1 MVQDGIMELHIK
13 NVKIECSDLKTCGE
27 IAILLSPE
35 KSEFFLNC
43 GFCEYTFLQMENFI
57 QHMYEDHICEFSPP
71 ELKQEPC
78 EVKEY
83 VDEEDAAQENYED
96 EFVLKDFERVEI
108 ELDTAE
114 IGTSLDIKEDIS
126 EEFFDEEIQVSGQSS
141 KVDASKKVSGT
152 NLRHRKKCEIK
163 EEKKFDN
170 RDGPGDSDLLIEIG
184 ETKRISETAY
194 DRQRAHRSSYNLDEN
209 QDTNNYEDSDEA
221 YMQKDDEIDGVSKI
235 DSQRTNSNRE
245 ALKEAGETEIISGIG
260 RIVPHAPHRNSNQ
273 FNEKETNNFEGPNDD
288 DVRKEVLETESAP
301 AFAAL
306 NKTQGKSKPE
316 NKKVTTTDSLLD
328 DRQCIILAEIYKS
341 HPCLWN
347 ENDIAYRFG
356 NRRNEALEAVYTEF
370 NAKTGLNLA
379 HLDLEKEVFR
389 LRKICSN
396 EKKMKI
402 ASKLNKLVYKTACT
416 YYDDIAFLEVDV
428 PPFECSICEK
438 LLPGLGQLKVH
449 LASHDGSL
457 PFKCPI
463 CGHGF
468 QIGSNLTVHLR
479 RHAQDYMYNCEVC
492 NKPCATSTERKIH
505 MRSHTGEKPF
515 VCYMCGKK
523 FLTSSHLLL
532 HTMRHEKRTR
542 HKCKFCSKTFYET
555 GTLKEHL
562 LVHNKLRDNICNV
575 CGKGFKSK
583 KQLGQHKL
591 IHDAD
596 KKYVCK
602 VCGKRFAQS
611 AGLCGHMKSHGPK

>member
-13 NVKIECSDLKTCGE
+13 NVKIESSDLKTCGE

-78 EVKEY
+78 EVKDY

-114 IGTSLDIKEDIS
+114 IDTSLDIKEDIS
-126 EEFFDEEIQVSGQSS
+126 EEFFDQENQQSD
-141 KVDASKKVSGT
+141 KVDASKKVSET

-184 ETKRISETAY
+184 ETKRISETVY
-194 DRQRAHRSSYNLDEN
+194 DRQRAHRSSYNLDET

-235 DSQRTNSNRE
+235 DSQTK
-245 ALKEAGETEIISGIG
+245 LKSTI
-260 RIVPHAPHRNSNQ
+260 Q
-273 FNEKETNNFEGPNDD
+273 KETTTPNIF
-288 DVRKEVLETESAP
+288 L
-301 AFAAL
+301 
-306 NKTQGKSKPE
+306 
-316 NKKVTTTDSLLD
+316 TDSE
-328 DRQCIILAEIYKS
+328 CIVLAELYKTYT
-341 HPCLWN
+341 CLWD
-347 ENDIAYRFG
+347 EKDIAYRFR
-356 NRRNEALEAVYTEF
+356 NRREEALKSLQEEF
-370 NAKTGLNLA
+370 NNKSAL
-379 HLDLEKEVFR
+379 HLSRLELESVILR
-389 LRKICSN
+389 LRKSCSI
-396 EKKMKI
+396 EKKEKI
-402 ASKLNKLVYKTACT
+402 TCKRNKIRHRPNCS
-416 YYDDIAFLEVDV
+416 YYDYIAFLEVDV
-428 PPFECSICEK
+428 PPFECSVCEK
-438 LLPGLGQLKVH
+438 LLPGLGQYKVH

-457 PFKCPI
+457 PFKCHV

-468 QIGSNLTVHLR
+468 QLASNLTVHLR
-479 RHAQDYMYNCEVC
+479 RHVHDYTYRCEVC
-492 NKPCATSTERKIH
+492 NKPCATTTEIKIH

-515 VCYMCGKK
+515 VCSICGQKSR
-523 FLTSSHLLL
+523 TSSHLLV
-532 HTMRHEKRTR
+532 HTLRHQKRPR
-542 HKCKFCSKTFYET
+542 HKCKLCSKMFYET
-555 GTLKEHL
+555 GTLNEHMS
-562 LVHNKLRDNICNV
+562 VHRNVRDKICDV
-575 CGKGFKSK
+575 CNKGFTSN
-583 KQLGQHKL
+583 KQLRQHQL
-591 IHDAD
+591 IHSAE

-602 VCGKRFAQS
+602 LCGKRFAQF
-611 AGLCGHMKSHGPK
+611 AGLSGHMKSHGTKLSANASANTNSE

>member
-235 DSQRTNSNRE
+235 DS
-245 ALKEAGETEIISGIG
+245 
-260 RIVPHAPHRNSNQ
+260 
-273 FNEKETNNFEGPNDD
+273 
-288 DVRKEVLETESAP
+288 
-301 AFAAL
+301 
-306 NKTQGKSKPE
+306 QGKSKPE

>member
-235 DSQRTNSNRE
+235 DSQ
-245 ALKEAGETEIISGIG
+245 A
-260 RIVPHAPHRNSNQ
+260 
-273 FNEKETNNFEGPNDD
+273 
-288 DVRKEVLETESAP
+288 
-301 AFAAL
+301 
-306 NKTQGKSKPE
+306 KSKLKTKE
-316 NKKVTTTDSLLD
+316 VTTTPDIILD
-328 DRQCIILAEIYKS
+328 DAQCKMLAKMYKTY
-341 HPCLWN
+341 PCLWN
-347 ENDIAYRFG
+347 EEDIAYRFK
-356 NRRNEALEAVYTEF
+356 NRREEALKSMLEEF
-370 NAKTGLNLA
+370 NAKSGFSLTQ
-379 HLDLEKEVFR
+379 LDLESEITR
-389 LRKICSN
+389 LRKTCSF
-396 EKKMKI
+396 EKKQKI
-402 ASKLNKLVYKTACT
+402 TCKRNNLRYQPTCS
-416 YYDDIAFLEVDV
+416 YYDYIAFLEVDV
-428 PPFECSICEK
+428 PPFECSVCEK
-438 LLPGLGQLKVH
+438 LLNQIGQYKVH

-457 PFKCPI
+457 PFKCHL

-468 QIGSNLTVHLR
+468 QVAANLTVHLR
-479 RHAQDYMYNCEVC
+479 RHVQDYTYNCEVC
-492 NKPCATSTERKIH
+492 NKPCATTTERKVH

-515 VCYMCGKK
+515 VCYICGQKTR
-523 FLTSSHLLL
+523 TSSSLLV
-532 HTMRHEKRTR
+532 HTMRHDNQRR
-542 HKCKFCSKTFYET
+542 YKCKICAKSFFER
-555 GTLKEHL
+555 GTLN
-562 LVHNKLRDNICNV
+562 VHMKVHSKVRDKICNV
-575 CGKGFKSK
+575 CGKGFKSTK
-583 KQLGQHKL
+583 HLHQHKL
-591 IHDAD
+591 IHNAE
-596 KKYVCK
+596 KKYLCK
-602 VCGKRFAQS
+602 ICGKRFAQA
-611 AGLCGHMKSHGPK
+611 AGLSGHMKTHGTKLSANISELVNSE